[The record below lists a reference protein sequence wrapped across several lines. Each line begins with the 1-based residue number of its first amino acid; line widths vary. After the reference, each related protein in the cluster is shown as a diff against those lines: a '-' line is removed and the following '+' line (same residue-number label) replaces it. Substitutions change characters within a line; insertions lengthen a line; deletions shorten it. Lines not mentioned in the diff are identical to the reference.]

1 MYYGIQSLVNVT
13 ETLQSSVECS
23 PPCLLVCKVIRWSSS
38 QRKFRLQGSGKGNW
52 KGGGSVDV
60 LWSLFRDEANNNSNK
75 VKNIKKEQK
84 SVWITINS
92 CHANFN

>member
-23 PPCLLVCKVIRWSSS
+23 PPCLLVCNVIRWSSS

-60 LWSLFRDEANNNSNK
+60 LWSLSEQQQQQS
-75 VKNIKKEQK
+75 KKHK
-84 SVWITINS
+84 KRTKISVDY
-92 CHANFN
+92 H